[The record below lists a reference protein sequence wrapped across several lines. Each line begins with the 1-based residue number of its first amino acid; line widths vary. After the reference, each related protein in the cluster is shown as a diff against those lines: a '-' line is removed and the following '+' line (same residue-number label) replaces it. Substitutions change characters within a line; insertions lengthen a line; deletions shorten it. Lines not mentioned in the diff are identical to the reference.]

1 MRPAVG
7 TKGMTT
13 MLLYP
18 MKLKAAVSPNIWG
31 GTRLITEYGIK
42 TDAKNAAEAWMLS
55 CTKGGYSTVVNGE
68 YAGKTLQEL
77 FEADKTICGIH
88 GAELDKFPVLIKFID
103 AQGDLSVQ
111 VHPDDDYAAFI
122 GEGDGKTEAWYI
134 LDCDEG
140 AELIVGFKKEI
151 SEREFLA
158 SIENGTLI
166 DHVQKFKVKKG
177 DFFFIEAG
185 TLHAICAG
193 VLLAEVQQNSNT
205 TYRVFDYNRLEN
217 GKPRKLRVD
226 DAVQVTKREPYRPSR
241 SPEPAEDIGP
251 GAKRTKLV
259 SCAFFNAAVLDIDG
273 SCGDTA
279 DCGSFVSLLV
289 LEGVG
294 ALACAGETCPL
305 AKGESVFIPAC
316 CGQYEISGTLKIL
329 ETRI

>member
-1 MRPAVG
+1 
-7 TKGMTT
+7 

-42 TDAKNAAEAWMLS
+42 TGKKNAAEAWMLS
-55 CTKGGYSTVVNGE
+55 CNKDGYSVVENGS

-77 FEADKTICGIH
+77 FEADKTICGCR
-88 GAELDKFPVLIKFID
+88 GSEFDKFPVLIKFID

-111 VHPDDDYAAFI
+111 VHPDDEYAAFI

-151 SEREFLA
+151 SEHEFLA

-166 DHVQKFKVKKG
+166 DYVQKFKVKKG
-177 DFFFIEAG
+177 DFFYIEAG

-226 DAVQVTKREPYRPSR
+226 DALEVTKREPYRPSR
-241 SPEPAEDIGP
+241 SLEPAKDIGP
-251 GAKRTKLV
+251 GVTYTKLV
-259 SCAFFNAAVLDIDG
+259 SCDFFTAAVLDIKG
-273 SCGDTA
+273 SFSGMA
-279 DCGSFVSLLV
+279 DSGSFVSILV
-289 LEGVG
+289 LEGG
-294 ALACAGETCPL
+294 ATLVCAGETL
-305 AKGESVFIPAC
+305 MFAKGESVFIPAG
-316 CGQYEISGTLKIL
+316 CGQYEISGTIKIL